1 MQSNFE
7 KRKTKFLCICLS
19 PTIQRTVDFKLLR
32 KNEVNRSDSYRMDA
46 SGKAVNSARVLN
58 QLEKGCVRVVCP
70 LGKENLATFNNLAA
84 NDELPIRYVET
95 PGRTRECWT
104 LLDES
109 EKGTTELVVSEPT
122 DLYDYSEAEEKL
134 LKTIEEELAL
144 CDAVLLAGSSPAYF
158 KSGLVPCIAKM
169 IMQNKKILLAD
180 YCGENLTETFAFC
193 VPQIIKIN
201 QQEFCSTFDY
211 PVFMSD
217 EDLRSA
223 VIAKSC
229 ELKNIVIVT
238 RGKKSTFASDNGEF
252 VEFPCEN
259 VKAVNTTACGDSF
272 SAGFL
277 HEFMKSKNLAESLAK
292 GTWCAARNAESVVP
306 GSINN

>member
-1 MQSNFE
+1 
-7 KRKTKFLCICLS
+7 
-19 PTIQRTVDFKLLR
+19 
-32 KNEVNRSDSYRMDA
+32 MDA

-109 EKGTTELVVSEPT
+109 ERGTTELVVSEPT

-169 IMQNKKILLAD
+169 VMQNGKILLAD

-193 VPQIIKIN
+193 VPEIIKIN

-211 PVFMSD
+211 PLFLSD
-217 EDLRSA
+217 DELKSA
-223 VIAKSC
+223 LVAKSR
-229 ELKNIVIVT
+229 ELKNILIVT
-238 RGKKSTFASDNGEF
+238 RGKNSTFASESGDF
-252 VEFPCEN
+252 IEFPSEN
-259 VKAVNTTACGDSF
+259 VKAVNTTACEDSF

-277 HEFMKSKNLAESLAK
+277 YEFMQNRNLAESLAK
-292 GTWCAARNAESVVP
+292 GTWCAARNAESIVP
-306 GSINN
+306 GSVNN